1 MGYKGQTAR
10 LEFDDRDNI
19 FVGHILGI
27 SDVIGFHADTVQ
39 ALRAGGKSVQMP
51 CAISAAMPML
61 SPNVGGDTAAGF
73 WGVSTPLY
81 TPLYAPRY
89 VLNFANDE

>member
-39 ALRAGGKSVQMP
+39 SLRAGGTSVQMP

-61 SPNVGGDTAAGF
+61 SANVGCSTAVDF
-73 WGVSTPLY
+73 WGVSTPLH
-81 TPLYAPRY
+81 TPRY